1 MHALLVVFGKE
12 FLENLRD
19 RRTLLSALL
28 FGPLF
33 GPLLFG
39 LMVSRMVNQSVVESD
54 EPLRITLSG
63 GEHAP
68 GLTQYLETKGIKLT
82 KATMTESEARLA
94 VRSGSTPV
102 VLIVPE
108 EYAARFTAALPA
120 PVLLVADSADSQTR
134 KSADRTRII
143 LSGYAG
149 NIAQLRLQVR
159 GVNPVIAS
167 PVAVNEIDVAT
178 PTGRAVVVLGF
189 MTYFVL
195 FAVLMGG
202 LYLAIDSTA
211 GERERGS
218 LEALLSLPVARSGLV
233 GGKILAT
240 CAYMCIS
247 LALSLA
253 AFVCVFRFLPLEK
266 LGMSANLS
274 TGTALFFFVI
284 CLPFVPLG
292 ATLMTFVASFTR
304 SYREA
309 PNLFDHRAPGAH
321 PAHRFCQYL
330 LIENK
335 GFADV
340 HSFLE
345 PAFID
350 DQHAQGRARCRAR
363 RAGVGGLIAG
373 RGGGAD
379 GIDRQTLAARIHAGI
394 ALAASIR
401 PLNGQIIVWP
411 LRGFTIWSFRYL
423 PCIRCDGVHST
434 DWGELA

>member
-1 MHALLVVFGKE
+1 LHALFIVFGKE

-19 RRTLLSALL
+19 RRTLVSALL

-39 LMVSRMVNQSVVESD
+39 LMVSRMLNQSVVESD
-54 EPLRITLSG
+54 EPLRLTLSG
-63 GEHAP
+63 SDHAP
-68 GLTQYLETKGIKLT
+68 GLTRYLEAQGVKLT
-82 KATMTESEARLA
+82 LATLSENEARGA
-94 VRSGSTPV
+94 VRSGTAQV

-108 EYAARFTAALPA
+108 EFGPRFSAATPA

-134 KSADRTRII
+134 KSADRARI
-143 LSGYAG
+143 LLGGYS
-149 NIAQLRLQVR
+149 NTIAQLRLQAR
-159 GVNPVIAS
+159 GVNPLLAI
-167 PVAVNEIDVAT
+167 PVAVNEVDVAT

-202 LYLAIDSTA
+202 MYLAIDSTA

-218 LEALLSLPVARSGLV
+218 LEALLSLPVARSSLV

-253 AFVCVFRFLPLEK
+253 AFVCVFHFVPLER

-274 TGTALFFFVI
+274 LSTALILFAI

-292 ATLMTFVASFTR
+292 AALMTFVASFTR

-309 PNLFDHRAPGAH
+309 QTYLATVLLVPTLPIAFASIYSLKTQSALMFIPSLSQHLLMTSVLKDETVAP
-321 PAHRFCQYL
+321 L
-330 LIENK
+330 
-335 GFADV
+335 DV
-340 HSFLE
+340 
-345 PAFID
+345 
-350 DQHAQGRARCRAR
+350 
-363 RAGVGGLIAG
+363 GVSAIAS
-373 RGGGAD
+373 
-379 GIDRQTLAARIHAGI
+379 L
-394 ALAASIR
+394 ALALLLMVLTAR
-401 PLNGQIIVWP
+401 HWRRETMLG
-411 LRGFTIWSFRYL
+411 
-423 PCIRCDGVHST
+423 
-434 DWGELA
+434 

>member
-1 MHALLVVFGKE
+1 VHALFIVFGKE

-19 RRTLLSALL
+19 RRTLVSALL

-39 LMVSRMVNQSVVESD
+39 LMVSRMLNQSVVESD
-54 EPLRITLSG
+54 EPLRLTISG
-63 GEHAP
+63 SEHAP
-68 GLTQYLETKGIKLT
+68 GLRRYLEAQGVKLT
-82 KATMTESEARLA
+82 LAALSENEARAA
-94 VRSGSTPV
+94 VRRGTAQV

-108 EYAARFTAALPA
+108 EFGPRFLAATPA

-134 KSADRTRII
+134 KSADRARI
-143 LSGYAG
+143 LLGSYSSTL
-149 NIAQLRLQVR
+149 AQLRLQVR
-159 GVNPVIAS
+159 GVNPLLAV
-167 PVAVNEIDVAT
+167 PVAVNEVDVAT

-218 LEALLSLPVARSGLV
+218 LEALLSLPVARSSLV

-253 AFVCVFRFLPLEK
+253 AFVCVFHFVPLER
-266 LGMSANLS
+266 LGMSANLTLS
-274 TGTALFFFVI
+274 TALILFAI

-292 ATLMTFVASFTR
+292 AALMTFVASFTR

-309 PNLFDHRAPGAH
+309 QTYLATVLLVPTLPIAFASIYSLKTQSALMFIPSLSQHLLMTSVLKDEAVAP
-321 PAHRFCQYL
+321 L
-330 LIENK
+330 
-335 GFADV
+335 DV
-340 HSFLE
+340 
-345 PAFID
+345 
-350 DQHAQGRARCRAR
+350 
-363 RAGVGGLIAG
+363 GVS
-373 RGGGAD
+373 
-379 GIDRQTLAARIHAGI
+379 AAASL
-394 ALAASIR
+394 ALALLLMALTAR
-401 PLNGQIIVWP
+401 HWRRETMLG
-411 LRGFTIWSFRYL
+411 
-423 PCIRCDGVHST
+423 
-434 DWGELA
+434 